1 MNWIELIKEILGSD
15 AGSFAFVFFC
25 LLLIGW
31 AIYKITSFT
40 TVWRMKEDE
49 IDKLDG
55 KVDSFCGKVD
65 KIESKVDA
73 LSNDISFIKMQ
84 LNLLNFNASNSL
96 VQSHSP
102 ISLTE
107 IGVKVSKEMGIEQ
120 IIANN
125 WDKIF
130 SYIDVNV
137 SSKNAYDIQQFCIEA
152 ASIHL
157 DKLFSVEDLGKIKMF
172 AYNAGRPLG
181 YYGGMIGVLIRDK
194 YFEIKGINPQSVD
207 DCKPNQTV

>member
-1 MNWIELIKEILGSD
+1 MNWIELIKEILGSN
-15 AGSFAFVFFC
+15 AGTFAFVLFS

-31 AIYKITSFT
+31 VVYKITSFT
-40 TVWRMKEDE
+40 TVWKMKENE
-49 IDKLDG
+49 IEKLDD
-55 KVDSFCGKVD
+55 KVDTFSGKVD

-107 IGVKVSKEMGIEQ
+107 IGVKVAKEMGVEQ

-125 WDKIF
+125 WDKIY
-130 SYIDVNV
+130 SYVDVNV

-157 DKLFSVEDLGKIKMF
+157 DKLLSVEDLGRIKMF

-181 YYGGMIGVLIRDK
+181 YYGGMIGILIRDK
-194 YFEIKGINPQSVD
+194 YFEIKGINPKLVD
-207 DCKPNQTV
+207 DYKPN